1 MKSLKKKNIAYN
13 VLGVIS
19 IITTWQLGAHFTGN
33 IDIFPSPIKSFVTLT
48 RISATETFWIH
59 IGTTL
64 FRGILGGVLSLILGF
79 VLGFLSSINAPLR
92 GVIMPWVIL
101 LRSVPVIAVI
111 LLAIIWL
118 APGYVPFFIMMITI
132 TPIIVEEVSEG
143 IVEINARYKEMIT
156 IYNVSWQ
163 KQLKQVILPG
173 LLPRIASGFSLGM
186 GYGWRAVVVG
196 EVLSRPQWGIGDRM
210 AHAQNYFNA
219 DELIAWTVVLIII
232 SYVFDKLIDSIK
244 NRLIKWQ

>member
-1 MKSLKKKNIAYN
+1 MKNKKHIIFTI
-13 VLGVIS
+13 LGIIS
-19 IITTWQLGAHFTGN
+19 IITAWQLSAYFTGN
-33 IDIFPSPIKSFVTLT
+33 TDIFPSPLKSFVTLT
-48 RISATETFWIH
+48 RLVVNENFWIH

-64 FRGILGGVLSLILGF
+64 FRGIIGGVLSLLLGF
-79 VLGFLSSINAPLR
+79 ALGFLSSINVSVR
-92 GVIMPWVIL
+92 SFITPWVTL
-101 LRSVPVIAVI
+101 LRSIPVISVI

-118 APGYVPFFIMMITI
+118 APGYVPFFVMLITV

-143 IVEINARYKEMIT
+143 IFEINARYKEMIS
-156 IYNVSWQ
+156 IYNVPLS
-163 KQLKQVILPG
+163 KQLKHVILPG
-173 LLPRIASGFSLGM
+173 LLPRIASGFSVGM

-210 AHAQNYFNA
+210 AHSQNYFNA

-232 SYVFDKLIDSIK
+232 SYFFDKLIDKIK